1 MRKVLLLV
9 GDFTED
15 YEVMVPYQVLIMLG
29 FLVDVVCPGKSKGE
43 VIKTAIHDFEG
54 DQTYTEKLGHNFT
67 LTASF
72 SQIRLDEYCGIYL
85 SGGRSSEYLRLESS
99 VLHIVRYAINRRVP
113 LAAICH
119 GIQILT
125 AANVVKNRTLTGYLA
140 VKPEVEIAGGNW
152 VDVADDE
159 SVVDHLLVTAPT
171 WKAHPSILRNFIHL
185 LGIRIMYLDTAAAV
199 EQITKV

>member
-1 MRKVLLLV
+1 MRKILLLV

-15 YEVMVPYQVLIMLG
+15 YEVMVPYQALIMLG
-29 FLVDVVCPGKSKGE
+29 FAVDVVCPGKSKGE
-43 VIKTAIHDFEG
+43 SIKTAIHDFEG
-54 DQTYTEKLGHNFT
+54 DQTYTEKIGHNFT

-85 SGGRSSEYLRLESS
+85 SGGRSSEYLRLEPS
-99 VLHIVRYAINRRVP
+99 VLHIVHYAMNRNVP

-119 GIQILT
+119 GIQIIT
-125 AANVVKNRTLTGYLA
+125 AANLVKNRRLTGYSA
-140 VKPEVEIAGGNW
+140 VKPEVEIAGGYW
-152 VDVADDE
+152 VDADDDE

-185 LGIRIMYLDTAAAV
+185 LGINIMCRDS
-199 EQITKV
+199 